1 MDGLEKLIGTTKTG
15 DRKIRM
21 IQDDSHIPDSS
32 NRTHWNWNYEALG
45 EQYRIA
51 V

>member
-15 DRKIRM
+15 DRKIHM

-32 NRTHWNWNYEALG
+32 NRTHWNCKYESLG
-45 EQYRIA
+45 GQYKIA